1 MEIVQPT
8 KINRTPLYLSLS
20 SCGGISTEEALE
32 TCAATGIHHVELAIG
47 VKRDG
52 NVSAALEKW
61 QAQGMQF
68 RAHHAFVWDTHRPF
82 NLAAAFD
89 ADYFSR
95 LTDCLARLQ
104 ITCALFNSALTV
116 PDAIAPAVHF

>member
-61 QAQGMQF
+61 QAS
-68 RAHHAFVWDTHRPF
+68 R
-82 NLAAAFD
+82 D
-89 ADYFSR
+89 AVSR
-95 LTDCLARLQ
+95 SPCLRLGHPSP
-104 ITCALFNSALTV
+104 L
-116 PDAIAPAVHF
+116 